1 VSVEEHKSYAPT
13 GADLRIAVVTASDSR
28 TTETDEGGRLV
39 RALAEQAGFRVT
51 ASAIVREEPE
61 LIRKVVAEMIDAGGA
76 DAVLVTGGTG
86 LSGRDGTVEALAP
99 LMEKTL
105 PGFGELFRALSF
117 AEIGAAA
124 MLSRACAGTRGAVA
138 LFAMPGSPAGVR
150 LAMERLIVPELPHLL
165 GQLRRRD
172 GHPGGR
178 HQHEKGHRHGAG

>member
-1 VSVEEHKSYAPT
+1 VSVDEHKSYAPA

-28 TTETDEGGRLV
+28 TTDTDEGGRLV

-51 ASAIVREEPE
+51 TTAIVREDPGLIRRTVAE
-61 LIRKVVAEMIDAGGA
+61 LIEGGSA

-86 LSGRDGTVEALAP
+86 LAGRDGTVEALAP

-105 PGFGELFRALSF
+105 PGFGELFRMLSF
-117 AEIGAAA
+117 AEIGGAA

-138 LFAMPGSPAGVR
+138 IFAMPGSPAGVR
-150 LAMERLIVPELPHLL
+150 LAMERLIIPELPHVL

-172 GHPGGR
+172 DHAGGH
-178 HQHEKGHRHGAG
+178 HHHDKGHRHGTG